1 MGKISRRSFLKAS
14 LTTASGLA
22 LSHVDGFPKEVTKKN
37 VKLKF
42 DAKGLPT
49 TVLGKTGVIVPR
61 LAFGLGSRFCNNKNE
76 EEAIALLEKALD
88 EGLYYWDTASDYSSS
103 DGKVISEERVG
114 RVLKNQRNRVFLST
128 KVLPR
133 DPNEALRSIELSLK
147 RLQTD
152 HVDVLNIHAVN
163 SLEDN
168 KNILKK
174 GGLLDILYRMKEE
187 KVTRFIGFSGH
198 ADPLALTDLI
208 EKGNFD
214 CMIVA
219 MNHYPKGL
227 DADTTRIEQV
237 VPKAKEKN
245 MGAILMKV
253 IRPLDTIE
261 GINLNAENLIRYAL
275 SLENIDGITVGM
287 DNMKVLESN
296 LKTLREFTPMNV
308 QEMQEVTLALIPF
321 FNHENL
327 PWMNKGYRD
336 GNWT

>member
-1 MGKISRRSFLKAS
+1 MGKISRRLFLKTS

-22 LSHVDGFPKEVTKKN
+22 LSQMDVFPDEATKKN
-37 VKLKF
+37 VKLKY

-76 EEAIALLEKALD
+76 EEAITLLEKALD

-114 RVLKNQRNRVFLST
+114 RVLKNQRDRVFLST

-133 DPNEALRSIELSLK
+133 DPNEALKSIELSLK

-152 HVDVLNIHAVN
+152 HVDVLNIHAI
-163 SLEDN
+163 STLEDN

-174 GGLLDILYRMKEE
+174 GGILDILYRMKEE

-208 EKGNFD
+208 GKGNFD

-219 MNHYPKGL
+219 MNHYPKGP
-227 DADTTRIEQV
+227 DTTTTRIEQV
-237 VPKAKEKN
+237 VPKAKEKG
-245 MGAILMKV
+245 MGTLLMKI
-253 IRPLDTIE
+253 IRPLDTID
-261 GINLNAENLIRYAL
+261 GINLNAESLIRYAL
-275 SLENIDGITVGM
+275 SLDSVDGITVGM

-296 LKTLREFTPMNV
+296 LKTLREFTPMNA
-308 QEMQEVTLALIPF
+308 QEKQEVTLALTPF

-327 PWMNKGYRD
+327 PWMDERYRD